1 MGSHTDA
8 PAWQGFEARMRE
20 RRAARLRQQAKKRR
34 RRVATAS
41 GFLAAM
47 TIVGGGAWF
56 FPQFPLNLVPEAS
69 PSTVPRPAERAP
81 EPPSTAEPEIERLA
95 TTEIPT
101 APLASYPLAAPDAV
115 GDVAAVL
122 PHTGVQA
129 LITPAPASPKP
140 VTREDRA
147 DNRKAV
153 APERTATLARD
164 IPPVAPRIQPTTP
177 TPEVEPEAPKAD
189 PSRAETDAAPA
200 SIDRTEIPTE
210 PPVVPAAPA
219 AAPPEPAPA
228 PAPVP
233 PRARSF
239 DSAAVRE
246 VVEQYRRAYERLD
259 AKAAASVWPKVDVA
273 ALTRAFNGLSSQH
286 LEYERCVVSGSGDQ
300 ATVWCKGRAA
310 YAPKV
315 GQPWSAQREWLFQVR
330 RDADVWRIESTET
343 K

>member
-20 RRAARLRQQAKKRR
+20 RRAARLRQQAKKRW

-69 PSTVPRPAERAP
+69 PSPVPSPAERAP
-81 EPPSTAEPEIERLA
+81 EPPSTPEPETERLA

-101 APLASYPLAAPDAV
+101 APLASYSLAPPNAI
-115 GDVAAVL
+115 GDIVSVVPRTA
-122 PHTGVQA
+122 VQA
-129 LITPAPASPKP
+129 LITPAPSTAP
-140 VTREDRA
+140 VDRGNR
-147 DNRKAV
+147 DDRKAG
-153 APERTATLARD
+153 APERVATLARD
-164 IPPVAPRIQPTTP
+164 VPPVAPRIQPNP
-177 TPEVEPEAPKAD
+177 PVAEVEPEVPKAE

-200 SIDRTEIPTE
+200 SVDRTEIPAE
-210 PPVVPAAPA
+210 PAVVPAAPVA
-219 AAPPEPAPA
+219 EPPAPEPAPA
-228 PAPVP
+228 PVP
-233 PRARSF
+233 ARARSF

-259 AKAAASVWPKVDVA
+259 AKAAASIWPTVDVA
-273 ALTRAFNGLSSQH
+273 ALSRAFNGLSSQH

-315 GQPWSAQREWLFQVR
+315 GQPWSAPREWLFQVR
-330 RDADVWRIESTET
+330 RDAEVWRIASTET